1 MKKLICILLV
11 LCCLASLCSCA
22 ARKAS
27 NEKPIVYGEKY
38 ILSTELSKNDKET
51 QDYYI
56 FDEECLKY
64 YVCSSNRRT
73 HYMITY
79 KYSFIASDTIVYF
92 FDSIEIYDDDEKTDK
107 HAISINQDEGILIVS
122 KNVILK
128 SNVENDPNDIYDMYV
143 RESYGDGELKN
154 FGRT

>member
-38 ILSTELSKNDKET
+38 ILSTELSKDDKET

-56 FDEECLKY
+56 FDEEYLKY
-64 YVCSSNRRT
+64 YVCSSNKRI
-73 HYMITY
+73 HHMITY
-79 KYSFIASDTIVYF
+79 KYSFIDDESVVYF
-92 FDSIEIYDDDEKTDK
+92 FDSIEIYDDDKKTDK
-107 HAISINQDEGILIVS
+107 YSIIDDEGILIVS
-122 KNVILK
+122 ENVILK
-128 SNVENDPNDIYDMYV
+128 SNVDNDPNDIYDMYV

>member
-11 LCCLASLCSCA
+11 LCCLASLCSCVA
-22 ARKAS
+22 KKDS
-27 NEKPIVYGEKY
+27 DEEPIVYGEKY
-38 ILSTELSKNDKET
+38 ILSTELSKNDKEK

-56 FDEECLKY
+56 FDEEYLKY
-64 YVCSSNRRT
+64 YVSDSKI

-79 KYSFIASDTIVYF
+79 KYSFRDAGSIVYF
-92 FDSIEIYDDDEKTDK
+92 FDSIEIYADDKKTDK